1 MSLYGFSNSGFNN
14 TISGV
19 LNITDGRGTEISN
32 GNIVTNNID
41 GNNVY
46 LDGSLSSI
54 GSNSVNEFT
63 NGISITSTTSNL
75 NLSLCQGIQSTSTIL
90 ISPIEISCLEN
101 CSSNLQSQIDSLAT
115 STDLTLLN
123 EEVNDLQIITTAI
136 SYDASNNDTNINSNC
151 TIWEYLTLYGNLN
164 NITPLQLTMLDSLET
179 DTPVEQRLYELENFR
194 NTYLNDFF
202 YFTEVPVPNFY
213 DIFFTTGNL
222 HLGNNVDCSGNFTF
236 GNTLNGISQ
245 TVFNYLSGVTSSIQG
260 QFSNLE
266 NNISTI
272 SQKLTQVTYN
282 PSVLYTDIQ
291 NNVSVTGNL
300 NCNTL
305 NFNVSSSNIS
315 YLSGT
320 TSSIQGQFNS
330 ITQRI
335 SGISYNSSN
344 DYTDITN
351 NCNIYGSFGFT
362 GAINTIPRT
371 TFMYIQN
378 VSSDIQSQFNSL
390 VSSIN
395 SISTNLSDNYV
406 DKTSAQSITGE
417 KTFNDLNAGLIT
429 TQNLTLSN
437 PSYYFQKRTLFLS
450 NLNEINYSSSYPGVV
465 YYNSTPST
473 MAENLPNNCYIHL
486 TSGCTSFYFA
496 STDNT
501 EDYGKSCVVIN
512 RTTANITIYP
522 PSGGHFT
529 GAIGDYVSSF
539 NLPPLGRAIVQN
551 NSTYWD
557 VITINSYYDW
567 KNGVIALGTS
577 GTYND
582 SVLIPYSCPNLT
594 NLFTQQYTSSNLGT
608 SNRQDYTV
616 SAAGTYKYLN
626 AYANIDGFIIYPNW
640 GIVVYNAINYGSTV
654 ICNYK
659 NSTLNPVC
667 IDVLSGYTNTAASIK
682 VYYYDQ
688 MLVKL

>member
-32 GNIVTNNID
+32 GNIITNNID

-54 GSNSVNEFT
+54 GSNSVNEFS
-63 NGISITSTTSNL
+63 NGISITSQTSNL
-75 NLSLCQGIQSTSTIL
+75 NLSLCQGIQSTSTI
-90 ISPIEISCLEN
+90 IVSPIEISYLEN
-101 CSSNLQSQIDSLAT
+101 CSANLQSQIDSLAT
-115 STDLTLLN
+115 SSDLTLLN
-123 EEVNDLQIITTAI
+123 EEVSDLQIITTAI
-136 SYDASNNDTNINSNC
+136 SYDSSNNDTNINSNC

-164 NITPLQLTMLDSLET
+164 NLTPLQITMLDSLET

-194 NTYLNDFF
+194 ATYLNDFF
-202 YFTEVPVPNFY
+202 YFVEVPVPNFY
-213 DIFFTTGNL
+213 DIYFTTGNL

-245 TVFNYLSGVTSSIQG
+245 TVFNYLSGVTSSIQ
-260 QFSNLE
+260 N
-266 NNISTI
+266 
-272 SQKLTQVTYN
+272 
-282 PSVLYTDIQ
+282 
-291 NNVSVTGNL
+291 
-300 NCNTL
+300 
-305 NFNVSSSNIS
+305 
-315 YLSGT
+315 
-320 TSSIQGQFNS
+320 QFNS
-330 ITQRI
+330 ITQKLTGFGYNNGFSDFTSNVSI
-335 SGISYNSSN
+335 YGNFYFNSS
-344 DYTDITN
+344 
-351 NCNIYGSFGFT
+351 
-362 GAINTIPRT
+362 INSIPRS

-378 VSSDIQSQFNSL
+378 VTSDIQSQFNSL

-395 SISTNLSDNYV
+395 SISTNLTNLSDNYV
-406 DKTSAQSITGE
+406 DKTSVQSITGE

-486 TSGCTSFYFA
+486 TSGCTEFYFA

-501 EDYGKSCVVIN
+501 EDYGKSCVVVN

-529 GAIGDYVSSF
+529 GAVGDYITSF
-539 NLPPLGRAIVQN
+539 NLPPFGRAIVQN

-557 VITINSYYDW
+557 VITINSYYDA

-577 GTYND
+577 GGYND
-582 SVLIPYSCPNLT
+582 TVLIPYSCPNLT
-594 NLFTQQYTSSNLGT
+594 NLFTQQYTSSSLGS
-608 SNRQDYTV
+608 SNRQDFTV

-640 GIVVYNAINYGSTV
+640 GIVVYNAINYGGTV

-659 NSTLNPVC
+659 NSTKNPVC
-667 IDVLSGYTNTAASIK
+667 IDVASPNTGASLK
-682 VYYYDQ
+682 VYYFDQ
-688 MLVKL
+688 MLEKL